1 MEPERLKPIIEA
13 ALLASPKP
21 LQPAQLAELFAAEE
35 RPSADAIAQAL
46 HGLAE
51 DCQGRGIELVQVA
64 SGFRYQ
70 VRTEVFPHLD
80 ALWTERPSRYSRAL
94 LETLAL
100 MAYRQPIT
108 RGEIEQIR
116 GVSVATSILRTLE
129 ERDWIRV
136 VGHRDVPGKPA
147 LYGTTRAFLDYFSL
161 RSLDELPP
169 LSALRDLDALE
180 PQLDLDSSER
190 PARRTAPAPRR
201 DRTAA
206 RRGQAVPN
214 RKPAQRSRRVP
225 PRAGT
230 DAAADRRQP
239 PGRYRYRRCRQPTQP
254 ASDGPGNPCQR
265 CRTPAATGASPISD
279 PDHAGQRPDPD
290 TTVDPS
296 TATETRHHDNERKV
310 LSCAAATATCRRSP
324 NACTRS
330 WPMPGWAR
338 AGRWR
343 SASPPAKCA
352 SMARSPS
359 SAPAQQRRPR
369 ELDNRRFAAVPCAP
383 EETRC

>member
-13 ALLASPKP
+13 ALLASSRP
-21 LQPAQLAELFAAEE
+21 LRPAQLAELFDADQ
-35 RPSADAIAQAL
+35 RPALDAISQAL

-51 DCQGRGIELVQVA
+51 DCQGRGIELVEVG

-129 ERDWIRV
+129 ERDWVRV

-180 PQLDLDSSER
+180 PQLDLDGSNSA
-190 PARRTAPAPRR
+190 PAEQTTGTDADTDAQATADDHGNTDDNAGDDADSGTEEPSAAQTGGDDAARSGIPPKPSREAPAP
-201 DRTAA
+201 
-206 RRGQAVPN
+206 
-214 RKPAQRSRRVP
+214 KPQ
-225 PRAGT
+225 AGT
-230 DAAADRRQP
+230 TGEP
-239 PGRYRYRRCRQPTQP
+239 PVGDP
-254 ASDGPGNPCQR
+254 DH
-265 CRTPAATGASPISD
+265 TGAQASD
-279 PDHAGQRPDPD
+279 PDA
-290 TTVDPS
+290 TVDPVD
-296 TATETRHHDNERKV
+296 RN
-310 LSCAAATATCRRSP
+310 
-324 NACTRS
+324 
-330 WPMPGWAR
+330 
-338 AGRWR
+338 
-343 SASPPAKCA
+343 
-352 SMARSPS
+352 
-359 SAPAQQRRPR
+359 
-369 ELDNRRFAAVPCAP
+369 
-383 EETRC
+383 